1 MAESDTILQL
11 GIDAAREGN
20 REEARNLFGLLTR
33 QEPDN
38 LQAWL
43 WLAGV
48 ADGPEERRAA
58 LERVLELDP
67 TNEMAAKGLQ
77 TMGAEPDTRTA
88 DSRAQAAT
96 VAATAAASAAA
107 ARDMTDEERFAAE
120 LDSAFDD
127 YDALPK
133 TEAPVR
139 VEPDLELEAGAATST
154 RATSSGRADTARRA
168 ASRTTSRRGSTT
180 PIRSDDDDDDW
191 RTAAARRDSGGL
203 RRILLLA
210 AAIAGLV
217 LVFILVRNYM
227 NRPANT
233 FETAGGGGSGAPT
246 AAAGTP
252 SSGGVGG
259 SGVMTPT
266 QTLPSTEG
274 LTSTEVLTST
284 PELTP
289 TAETAPGGQPPAQ
302 PGQPPSGDPAAA
314 NPQPAPIG
322 AQLQANGWNYTYPS
336 ETYAAAL
343 GSQVGSF
350 TASGNWVLVLVHMA
364 NNSGSDQPLPADFF
378 VLKDAQGRV
387 YRPQPQVSSAY
398 VIRGVNADLSMED
411 SVPANGLTTS
421 IPLLFDVAPGATNLV
436 LFAGANPG
444 QGWQVLPSV
453 P

>member
-77 TMGAEPDTRTA
+77 TMGADPSAR
-88 DSRAQAAT
+88 AAT
-96 VAATAAASAAA
+96 VPAAAASTASAAA
-107 ARDMTDEERFAAE
+107 ARDMSDEERFAAE

-127 YDALPK
+127 YDALPR
-133 TEAPVR
+133 TEAPPR
-139 VEPDLELEAGAATST
+139 LDPDLELEAGAAT
-154 RATSSGRADTARRA
+154 TSARADTARRA
-168 ASRTTSRRGSTT
+168 TSRTTARRGSTT
-180 PIRSDDDDDDW
+180 PVRSDDDDDW
-191 RTAAARRDSGGL
+191 RTSMARRDSGGL
-203 RRILLLA
+203 RRILLFA
-210 AAIAGLV
+210 AAIAGLLLV
-217 LVFILVRNYM
+217 LILVFNWL
-227 NRPANT
+227 NRPGTTVTNT
-233 FETAGGGGSGAPT
+233 GDSGAPT
-246 AAAGTP
+246 AGAAYP
-252 SSGGVGG
+252 SPDGVAGGGV
-259 SGVMTPT
+259 VTPT

-274 LTSTEVLTST
+274 LTPTGVLTST

-289 TAETAPGGQPPAQ
+289 TAETTQ

-314 NPQPAPIG
+314 NPQPVGIG
-322 AQLQANGWNYTYPS
+322 TQLQANGWNYTYPN

-343 GSQVGSF
+343 GSQVGPF
-350 TASGNWVLVLVHMA
+350 TASGNWVIVLVNVA

-398 VIRGVNADLSMED
+398 VIRGVNADISMED
-411 SVPANGLTTS
+411 TVPANGATTS
-421 IPLLFDVAPGATNLV
+421 IPLMFDVTPGATNLV
-436 LFAGANPG
+436 LFAGANAG
-444 QGWQVLPSV
+444 QGWQVLESV

>member
-77 TMGAEPDTRTA
+77 TMGAEPTP
-88 DSRAQAAT
+88 RAESQARAAT
-96 VAATAAASAAA
+96 VAAAAASSASAAA

-133 TEAPVR
+133 SEAPPR
-139 VEPDLELEAGAATST
+139 PEPDLELEAAAATSSA
-154 RATSSGRADTARRA
+154 RANTARRA
-168 ASRTTSRRGSTT
+168 ASRTTARRGSTT
-180 PIRSDDDDDDW
+180 PVRSDDDDDW
-191 RTAAARRDSGGL
+191 RAAATRRDSGGL

-210 AAIAGLV
+210 AAIAGLLLV
-217 LVFILVRNYM
+217 LILVFNRI
-227 NRPANT
+227 NRPGTTVSNT
-233 FETAGGGGSGAPT
+233 GGDSGAPT
-246 AAAGTP
+246 AGSAYPSPGSVAG
-252 SSGGVGG
+252 GGVL
-259 SGVMTPT
+259 TPT
-266 QTLPSTEG
+266 ETLPSTDG
-274 LTSTEVLTST
+274 LTPTQVLTST

-302 PGQPPSGDPAAA
+302 AGQPSDAELAAA

-322 AQLQANGWNYTYPS
+322 TQLQANGWSYTYPS

-350 TASGNWVLVLVHMA
+350 TANGNWVLVLVHVA
-364 NNSGSDQPLPADFF
+364 NNTGTDQSLPASFF

-387 YRPQPQVSSAY
+387 YHAQPPVSSAY
-398 VIRGVNADLSMED
+398 VIRGVNADISMED

-421 IPLLFDVAPGATNLV
+421 IPLLFDVTPGATNVV
-436 LFAGANPG
+436 LFAGGNTG
-444 QGWQVLPSV
+444 QGWQVLPNV

>member
-1 MAESDTILQL
+1 
-11 GIDAAREGN
+11 
-20 REEARNLFGLLTR
+20 
-33 QEPDN
+33 
-38 LQAWL
+38 
-43 WLAGV
+43 
-48 ADGPEERRAA
+48 
-58 LERVLELDP
+58 
-67 TNEMAAKGLQ
+67 
-77 TMGAEPDTRTA
+77 
-88 DSRAQAAT
+88 
-96 VAATAAASAAA
+96 
-107 ARDMTDEERFAAE
+107 MTDEERFAAE

-127 YDALPK
+127 YDALPRS
-133 TEAPVR
+133 EAPVR
-139 VEPDLELEAGAATST
+139 PEPDLELEAGAAAASTRTST
-154 RATSSGRADTARRA
+154 SGRADTARRA

-180 PIRSDDDDDDW
+180 PVRSDDDDDDW
-191 RTAAARRDSGGL
+191 RAAAARRDSGGL
-203 RRILLLA
+203 RRILLFA
-210 AAIAGLV
+210 AAIAGLL

-227 NRPANT
+227 NRPGTTVTNT
-233 FETAGGGGSGAPT
+233 GGGAGAPT
-246 AAAGTP
+246 AVAGTP

-259 SGVMTPT
+259 SGEITPT

-274 LTSTEVLTST
+274 LTPTEVLTST

-289 TAETAPGGQPPAQ
+289 TVEAAPGGQPPAQ
-302 PGQPPSGDPAAA
+302 PGQPSDADLAAA

-322 AQLQANGWNYTYPS
+322 AELQANGWNYSYPS

-350 TASGNWVLVLVHMA
+350 TASGNWVLVLVHVE

-398 VIRGVNADLSMED
+398 VVRGVNADLSMED

-421 IPLLFDVAPGATNLV
+421 IPLLFDVAPGATNVV
-436 LFAGANPG
+436 LFAGGNTG

>member
-77 TMGAEPDTRTA
+77 TMRAESDTRA
-88 DSRAQAAT
+88 AASQAQAAT
-96 VAATAAASAAA
+96 VAASASAAA
-107 ARDMTDEERFAAE
+107 AREMTDEERFAAE

-127 YDALPK
+127 YDSVPK

-180 PIRSDDDDDDW
+180 PVRSDDDDDW
-191 RTAAARRDSGGL
+191 RAAAARRDSGGL

-210 AAIAGLV
+210 AAIAGLL

-233 FETAGGGGSGAPT
+233 FETAGGGGAGVPT
-246 AAAGTP
+246 AGAAYPSPGAGAGGGELTSTP
-252 SSGGVGG
+252 A
-259 SGVMTPT
+259 MTPT
-266 QTLPSTEG
+266 
-274 LTSTEVLTST
+274 TEVTST

-289 TAETAPGGQPPAQ
+289 TAETAPAGQPPAQ
-302 PGQPPSGDPAAA
+302 PGQPPSGDLAAA

-350 TASGNWVLVLVHMA
+350 TASGNWVLVLVHVA
-364 NNSGSDQPLPADFF
+364 NNSGGDQPLPVDFF
-378 VLKDAQGRV
+378 VLKDAQGRI

-411 SVPANGLTTS
+411 SVPANGVTTS
-421 IPLLFDVAPGATNLV
+421 IPLLFDVTPGATNLV
-436 LFAGANPG
+436 LFAGANTG

>member
-77 TMGAEPDTRTA
+77 TMGAEPT
-88 DSRAQAAT
+88 SRAANEAR
-96 VAATAAASAAA
+96 AATAAAAAASTASAAA

-133 TEAPVR
+133 TEAPPR
-139 VEPDLELEAGAATST
+139 AEPDLELEAGAAATGARAET
-154 RATSSGRADTARRA
+154 TRRATS
-168 ASRTTSRRGSTT
+168 RTTTRRGTTT
-180 PIRSDDDDDDW
+180 PVRSDDGDDDW
-191 RTAAARRDSGGL
+191 RAAATRRDSGGL

-210 AAIAGLV
+210 AAIAGLL
-217 LVFILVRNYM
+217 LVVILFINWRNS
-227 NRPANT
+227 RGTAVTNT
-233 FETAGGGGSGAPT
+233 GGGSGAPT
-246 AAAGTP
+246 AGAAYPSPGTVA
-252 SSGGVGG
+252 GG
-259 SGVMTPT
+259 GVMTPT
-266 QTLPSTEG
+266 ATLPSTGG
-274 LTSTEVLTST
+274 LTPTEVLTST

-289 TAETAPGGQPPAQ
+289 TAEIIPGGQPGQAPA
-302 PGQPPSGDPAAA
+302 GDPAAA

-350 TASGNWVLVLVHMA
+350 TASGNWVLVLVHVA
-364 NNSGSDQPLPADFF
+364 NNSGRDQPLPADFF

-411 SVPANGLTTS
+411 TVPANGLTTS
-421 IPLLFDVAPGATNLV
+421 IPLLFDVTPGATNLM
-436 LFAGANPG
+436 LFAGANSG
-444 QGWQVLPSV
+444 QGWQVLPGV